1 MSMKILR
8 DMALA
13 TTLLGCGS
21 DGAIG
26 TGTVTVSLW
35 GEDYVDQDNGIPPVS
50 MGAAGFEEGWTVRF
64 TKFLVN
70 VGDVTVAA
78 SDGATGG
85 SVAGLRVFNLKGT
98 NGPLNIGRIASVP
111 ARRMDRVSYRV
122 APVVAGATAGNAGAS
137 NADLA
142 MMQSRGFSLWV
153 EGTATKPGRATPIT
167 FRWGFTHAVDY
178 AQCELDGA
186 FGVAVP
192 TSGTVDA
199 QVTVHGD
206 HFFYDR
212 IGAGAKLR
220 FDDIAA
226 ADANMDNEVTLDE
239 LAAVDLTRLPRDR
252 YDPSGAPNVNTLR
265 DFIGVLATTTGHYR
279 GEGECQVRRR

>member
-1 MSMKILR
+1 MKALR
-8 DMALA
+8 TMALA
-13 TTLLGCGS
+13 AMILGCG
-21 DGAIG
+21 DGATG

-35 GEDYVDQDNGIPPVS
+35 GEDYIDRDDGIPPAS
-50 MGAAGFEEGWTVRF
+50 MGAAGFEDGWTVRF
-64 TKFLVN
+64 TKLLVN

-78 SDGATGG
+78 ADGTQGG
-85 SVAGLRVFNLKGT
+85 AVTGLRVYNLKGT
-98 NGPLNIGRIASVP
+98 HGPLDIGRIPSVP
-111 ARRMDRVSYRV
+111 ARRMDRVSFRV
-122 APVVAGATAGNAGAS
+122 APAGAGAAAGNAS
-137 NADLA
+137 PADVMA
-142 MMQSRGFSLWV
+142 MQAAGYSVWV
-153 EGTATKPGRATPIT
+153 EGTATKPGRATPVT

-178 AQCELDGA
+178 AQCELEGA

-212 IGAGAKLR
+212 IGDGARLR

-226 ADANMDNEVTLDE
+226 ADANMDNEVTLAE

-252 YDPSGAPNVNTLR
+252 YDPSGAPGVNTLR
-265 DFIGVLATTTGHYR
+265 DFISVLATTTGHYN

>member
-1 MSMKILR
+1 MNVKRWIAMG
-8 DMALA
+8 ALVM
-13 TTLLGCGS
+13 GCGADAS
-21 DGAIG
+21 G

-35 GEDYVDQDNGIPPVS
+35 GEGYIDGNDGIGPV
-50 MGAAGFEEGWTVRF
+50 MGMNPGFEDGWTVRY

-78 SDGATGG
+78 ADGTRGG
-85 SVAGLRVFNLKGT
+85 AVTGLRVFSLKGT
-98 NGPLNIGRIASVP
+98 NGPLRIGTLTNVP
-111 ARRMDRVSYRV
+111 ARRMDRVSYRI
-122 APVVAGATAGNAGAS
+122 APVTAGATAGNAGATP
-137 NADLA
+137 ADIAAMLA
-142 MMQSRGFSLWV
+142 GGFSIWV
-153 EGTATKPGRATPIT
+153 EGSATKAGRATPIT
-167 FRWGFTHAVDY
+167 FRWGFTNTVDY
-178 AQCELDGA
+178 AQCELAGA

-212 IGAGAKLR
+212 IGDGAKLR
-220 FDDIAA
+220 FDDVAA
-226 ADANMDNEVTLDE
+226 ADRDANNEVTLAE
-239 LAAVDLTRLPRDR
+239 LAMVDLTTLPRDR

-265 DFIGVLATTTGHYR
+265 DFINVLSTTIGHWS